1 MSIRWKLGIIFLL
14 ISLAPLALFSAVSSN
29 RAQEV
34 LKQEIGLNF
43 ELVAR
48 EKALEVASIL
58 NRRVEETLLLAQNPK
73 VIATVLEANSAY
85 LRVDD
90 DDALAE
96 IKRID
101 RTWIQAKGDTP
112 MASAVGN
119 NATAI
124 LFRELQSHNPLE
136 YGEIFI
142 TDRLGG
148 TVAMSGMLTD
158 YFQADEGWW
167 RSGFADGKGDTY
179 LDDRGIDRSVNA
191 VVVGVV
197 APVMVN
203 DKAIGVLKINY
214 KMSHIPAIISNPY
227 KSDDVSVFML
237 RSNGKAVINSSSGV
251 HDVASKAE
259 AQIIAG
265 VTDRGWNEDFH
276 GDAST
281 VMGYARVIANEV
293 VYSRFAQDTSQKGVS
308 GETWGVTSWYVF
320 VERNLET
327 AYAPIEELTT
337 LYLFGG
343 LIIASIVLL
352 LAIIVATSVT
362 TPLLRL
368 RESMK
373 AISGGDLDIKVGGN
387 RKDEI
392 GQVMRGIDDMVSRL
406 KHTLASRDELN
417 DEISLRK
424 SVEGALRKRSI
435 ELEHSNVEA
444 ERASKAKSEFL
455 ASMSHELRTPL
466 NAVLGFAQMLQFNPK
481 APLSPG
487 QNEHVE
493 SIITGGNHLLEL
505 INEILDLA
513 RIEADQL
520 DLFVEKVD
528 AAEVVGDC
536 VALTAPLGEDRKITI
551 VNQLIGGAPLMIR
564 TDQLRFK
571 QAILNLLSNAIK
583 YNKDGGTI
591 TVGGRVTDDKFLHI
605 SVKDTGSGIAEEDRE
620 RVFHMFQ
627 RLGTD
632 PLIAQEGTGIGLTVT
647 KRIIERMAGRI
658 GFESEKN
665 VGSTF
670 WVELPLT
677 TNETALIWTDALRI
691 GVDAIDKDHQTIVE
705 LLNKVSG
712 RRVDDAGLDGVIHEL
727 VDYTIYHFKREEMVM
742 KICDYPDLEAHCDE
756 HRELCDHVGEL
767 TTAWNDKRDQETF
780 EQLKTFLRNWLF
792 DHILEVDSTIAP
804 YAHGRERMIK
814 AELDKVE

>member
-14 ISLAPLALFSAVSSN
+14 ISLTPLALFSAVSSN

-34 LKQEIGLNF
+34 LKHEIGLNF

-48 EKALEVASIL
+48 EKALEIASIL
-58 NRRVEETLLLAQNPK
+58 NRRVDETLLLAQNPK
-73 VIATVLEANSAY
+73 VIAAVLEANSAY
-85 LRVDD
+85 LSVDD
-90 DDALAE
+90 DVARAE
-96 IKRID
+96 IMRID
-101 RTWIQAKGDTP
+101 RAWIEAKGDTP
-112 MASAVGN
+112 MANAVRN
-119 NATAI
+119 NATAA
-124 LFRELQSHNPLE
+124 LFREFQSHDPLE
-136 YGEIFI
+136 YGEIFM

-148 TVAMSGMLTD
+148 TIAMSGMLTD

-167 RSGFADGKGDTY
+167 RSGFKGGKGNTY
-179 LDDRGIDRSVNA
+179 LDDRGMDRSVNA

-197 APVMVN
+197 APVMVGG
-203 DKAIGVLKINY
+203 KAVGVLKINY

-237 RSNGKAVINSSSGV
+237 RSNGKAVINPTSGV

-259 AQIIAG
+259 AQIIADMS
-265 VTDRGWNEDFH
+265 DRGWHEDFH
-276 GDAST
+276 GGAST
-281 VMGYARVIANEV
+281 VMGYARVIAHEA
-293 VYSRFAQDTSQKGVS
+293 VYSRFALDVSQKGVS
-308 GETWGVTSWYVF
+308 GETWGATQWYVF

-327 AYAPIEELTT
+327 AYAPIEKLTT

-343 LIIASIVLL
+343 LIIAAIVLFL
-352 LAIIVATSVT
+352 TVLMATSVT
-362 TPLLRL
+362 TPLLQL
-368 RESMK
+368 RENME
-373 AISGGDLDIKVGGN
+373 AISKGNLDLKVGSD

-392 GQVMRGIDDMVSRL
+392 GQVLRGIDDMVSRL

-417 DEISLRK
+417 DEIRLRK
-424 SVEGALRKRSI
+424 SVEVALRNRSI
-435 ELEHSNVEA
+435 ELEHATVEA

-481 APLSPG
+481 VPLLSG

-520 DLFVEKVD
+520 DLTVEKVE
-528 AAEVVGDC
+528 ASEVIADC

-551 VNQLIGGAPLMIR
+551 VNQLSGGASVTIR

-571 QAILNLLSNAIK
+571 QAMLNLLSNAIK

-591 TVGGRVTDDKFLHI
+591 TVEGRITDDKFLHI
-605 SVKDTGSGIAEEDRE
+605 SVQDTGSGIAEEDRE

-627 RLGTD
+627 RLGVD
-632 PLIAQEGTGIGLTVT
+632 PLITQEGTGIGLTVT

-658 GFESEKN
+658 GFDSEKD

-727 VDYTIYHFKREEMVM
+727 VDYTVYHFKREEMVM
-742 KICDYPDLEAHCDE
+742 KICDYPDLEAHSAK
-756 HRELCDHVGEL
+756 HRDLCDRVGEL
-767 TTAWNDKRDQETF
+767 TRAWTDKRDQETF
-780 EQLKTFLRNWLF
+780 EQLNTFLRNWLF
-792 DHILEVDSTIAP
+792 DHILKVDSTIAP

-814 AELDKVE
+814 AELDKAK